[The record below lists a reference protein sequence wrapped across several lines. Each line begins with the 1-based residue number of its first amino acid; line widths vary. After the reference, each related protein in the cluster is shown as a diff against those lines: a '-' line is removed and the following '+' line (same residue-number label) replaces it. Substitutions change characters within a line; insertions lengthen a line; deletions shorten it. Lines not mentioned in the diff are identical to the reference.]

1 MPNLPD
7 ANIYVKRLMFIE
19 PSMGFYHPI
28 MYASDFWILRK
39 EFIQLTNETQKNET
53 TIRFKAG
60 TLPVKYLGYQMQFL
74 MTMEQ
79 HKEWGV
85 ASEADYDEYKRIY
98 LETNFY
104 LFWVTAI
111 VTVLHTVF
119 EFLAFRSDIQFWN
132 GK

>member
-1 MPNLPD
+1 
-7 ANIYVKRLMFIE
+7 
-19 PSMGFYHPI
+19 MGFYHPI